1 MMKIKFLKISVI
13 AIGLI
18 SGIARGQMQEN
29 YKHLTEQDA
38 VKLALSKSVMLKK
51 SKLAIDKSNT
61 EILGAI
67 ALNPISI
74 QYQDVGVLPG
84 LNEKELSVIQN
95 FGSLLGHIQNKKA
108 ALALKK
114 LAISNNNL
122 SKKETVRKTKS
133 LYQQWNYLYGLLSL
147 VEEQQQNSK
156 EINKIAKQL
165 HSAGEIGGLENDVTE
180 LQFLGVQSE
189 KNRIY
194 KEFTQTENELKELL
208 LINYNIQPTEKF
220 PAKKMIVNNNKD
232 SISELFFSLFNK
244 KNKLA
249 QKNIAVAK
257 SSYFP
262 EFNAGLVNRKTGSS
276 SSFTGFNIGLN
287 IPISMWSNKAKTSKQ
302 KIIKEEVSIE
312 NQAAAIA
319 IRNNFNSL
327 QEQIYYLNKELSD
340 IDKTVSTATNFINK
354 LQLAYK
360 SGEIDAYQYSQS
372 FDAYFQVMQNYLSL
386 INNYNQTV
394 IEYEFYKEN

>member
-1 MMKIKFLKISVI
+1 MKIKFLKISVI